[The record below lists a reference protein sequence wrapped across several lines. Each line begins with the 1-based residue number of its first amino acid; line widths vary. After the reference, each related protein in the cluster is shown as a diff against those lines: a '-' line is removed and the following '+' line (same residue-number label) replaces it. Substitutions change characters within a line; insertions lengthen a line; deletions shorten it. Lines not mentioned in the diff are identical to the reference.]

1 MEDDNGKKR
10 HGELLTKLA
19 YLFLEI
25 GELKAKN
32 LILHSLSNLSE
43 SIARKK
49 ES

>member
-25 GELKAKN
+25 GELRAKN
-32 LILHSLSNLSE
+32 LTLHSLSNLSE
-43 SIARKK
+43 SIARKTK
-49 ES
+49 S